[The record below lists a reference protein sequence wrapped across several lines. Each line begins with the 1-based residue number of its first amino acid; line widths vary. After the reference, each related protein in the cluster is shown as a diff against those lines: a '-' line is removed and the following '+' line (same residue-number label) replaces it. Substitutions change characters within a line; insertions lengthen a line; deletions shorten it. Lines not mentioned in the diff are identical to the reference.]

1 MRLPARSFTSIT
13 WKQNK
18 KKRHTKLVGSRM
30 TFGSICEVSH
40 YFIASICTRTI
51 IGFSSYLLSLYVRSM
66 HKPHSTGSINEISH
80 PFLQLSLSV
89 SLSIFHFSSVI
100 FFYRAIAVKPECIHC
115 TSIPSVCSVA
125 CESCIDHW
133 ILSNVSVE
141 WNGDWNTNW
150 YNRFIWDRESI
161 YHTDE
166 SRRPVKQEVAFTF
179 VGRFETHREYW
190 LAGIEQEIGR

>member
-1 MRLPARSFTSIT
+1 
-13 WKQNK
+13 
-18 KKRHTKLVGSRM
+18 M

-66 HKPHSTGSINEISH
+66 HKPHSTSSINEISH
-80 PFLQLSLSV
+80 PFLLLSLSV
-89 SLSIFHFSSVI
+89 TIFHFSSVI

-125 CESCIDHW
+125 CESCSDHW

-161 YHTDE
+161 YYTDE
-166 SRRPVKQEVAFTF
+166 SRRPVKQEVALTF
-179 VGRFETHREYW
+179 VGRFETLWEYW
-190 LAGIEQEIGR
+190 LADRTGNGTIM